1 MKNVLLFI
9 LAVGLTVGSGCSDN
23 EKTAENKPA
32 PPPPSKIF
40 AKMITSKGEIT
51 CELEFEKAPITVANF
66 IGLAEGVTKN
76 DEKEVGIPYYDGLTF
91 HKVVPDLMILS
102 GCPKGT
108 GTGSPG
114 YRFPDEIDASL
125 THNRPGIL
133 SMANAGGP
141 DTNGS
146 QFFITKKEAPSLDG
160 RHSVFGHVVE
170 GLDVV
175 NAIEKD
181 DILEKITIVR
191 IGEKAAAFRS
201 DPEAFKEL
209 LKAHANARREK
220 EINAARAQRE
230 KVHAQFPDAEKTESG
245 LLYVITKEG
254 TGAQPKEGA
263 NVSVYYTG
271 KLVDGTVWSS
281 RNDKNEPPL
290 QFILGEGGATQGWDE
305 GISLMKQGEKRTL
318 IMPPSLGYGSQRVGP
333 IPPHSWLIFDVE
345 LVNAGE
351 GE

>member
-1 MKNVLLFI
+1 MKNILLFI

-23 EKTAENKPA
+23 EKTTETKPA
-32 PPPPSKIF
+32 PPTPSKIL
-40 AKMITSKGEIT
+40 AKLLTSKGEIT
-51 CELEFEKAPITVANF
+51 CELEFEKTPITVANF
-66 IGLAEGVTKN
+66 VGLAEGTVIN
-76 DEKEVGIPYYDGLTF
+76 DEREVGVPYYDGLTF
-91 HKVVPDLMILS
+91 HKVVPDLMVLS

-114 YRFPDEIDASL
+114 YRFPDEIDESL
-125 THNRPGIL
+125 THNGPGIL

-146 QFFITKKEAPSLDG
+146 QFFITKKEAPTFDG
-160 RHSVFGHVVE
+160 RHTVFGHVVE
-170 GLDVV
+170 GQDVV
-175 NAIEKD
+175 NSIEKD
-181 DILEKITIVR
+181 DILEKVTIVR
-191 IGEKAAAFRS
+191 IGEKADAFRS
-201 DPEAFKEL
+201 DPEAIKAL
-209 LKAHANARREK
+209 LESHANALREK
-220 EINAARAQRE
+220 KINAAIAQRE
-230 KVHAQFPDAEKTESG
+230 KVHALFPDAEKTASG

-271 KLVDGTVWSS
+271 KLVDGTIWSS

-290 QFILGEGGATQGWDE
+290 QFLLGEGGATQGWDE

-318 IMPPSLGYGSQRVGP
+318 IMPPSLGYGSRRLGP

-345 LVNAGE
+345 LVDAGE
-351 GE
+351 KE